1 MNSSQ
6 DWSKNTFYKL
16 NRNWKK
22 KKMQETMKPNIL
34 MLLCAIGC
42 LNIVTAKHLV
52 SKRSAIL
59 NEGKS
64 TGSVKML
71 YIREALKNIL

>member
-1 MNSSQ
+1 
-6 DWSKNTFYKL
+6 
-16 NRNWKK
+16 
-22 KKMQETMKPNIL
+22 MQETLEPNIL

-64 TGSVKML
+64 IGTGSVNVIYKGCT
-71 YIREALKNIL
+71 

>member
-1 MNSSQ
+1 
-6 DWSKNTFYKL
+6 
-16 NRNWKK
+16 
-22 KKMQETMKPNIL
+22 MQETQKPKSL
-34 MLLCAIGC
+34 LLLCAISC

-64 TGSVKML
+64 SGSV
-71 YIREALKNIL
+71 NIINKGCT

>member
-1 MNSSQ
+1 
-6 DWSKNTFYKL
+6 
-16 NRNWKK
+16 
-22 KKMQETMKPNIL
+22 MQETLKPNIL

-64 TGSVKML
+64 TGSVNVIVRVVHKL
-71 YIREALKNIL
+71 RHSIGRILGGSGHGPSWFCMKLCDY